1 MPQHKSA
8 IKRLRQDEKRRM
20 HNNSRRSKMRTL
32 IKKVLNSTEK
42 EAAEKNLKEATSLI
56 DRLSTK
62 GIIHS
67 NNAARK
73 KARLTKHVNNL
84 K

>member
-8 IKRLRQDEKRRM
+8 EKRLRQNAKRRE
-20 HNNSRRSKMRTL
+20 HNKSRRSKMRTL
-32 IKKVLNSTEK
+32 IKNVLQSADKTE
-42 EAAEKNLKEATSLI
+42 AEKNLNKAVSFI
-56 DRLSTK
+56 DRLSAK
-62 GIIHS
+62 RIIHP

-84 K
+84 

>member
-8 IKRLRQDEKRRM
+8 IKRLRQDEKRKK
-20 HNNSRRSKMRTL
+20 HNNTRRSRMRTL
-32 IKKVLNSTEK
+32 IKNVLNATDK
-42 EAAEKNLKEATSLI
+42 ETAKQHLIAATSYI
-56 DRLSTK
+56 DKLTNK

-73 KARLTKHVNNL
+73 KAKLTRHVNNL
-84 K
+84 

>member
-8 IKRLRQDEKRRM
+8 IKRMRQDEKRRQ

-32 IKKVLNSTEK
+32 IRKVLSSTEK

-56 DRLSTK
+56 DRLSVK
-62 GIIHS
+62 GIIHK
-67 NNAARK
+67 NTAARK

-84 K
+84 